1 MISPLGGAYLHCATV
16 TSGDV
21 DQHRAGTAGARDV
34 ERAAHGLGQ
43 ILDVAHQEVVLDA
56 GTRDANGVAFL
67 EGVLADRRRG
77 NLTADDDHRDR
88 VHVGSGDA
96 GDRVGHAGA
105 AGHDA
110 DADLLRR
117 ARIRVGGMHGG
128 LLMADQDMLEFVLLE
143 NRVVD
148 VKHRAAGVAE
158 NVFHA
163 FFGQAAHDDIGAI
176 QFHVVI
182 PFKTGPANPACC
194 PPGYGGN

>member
-1 MISPLGGAYLHCATV
+1 MPVTALVTPGPLV
-16 TSGDV
+16 TMQTPTFCD
-21 DQHRAGTAGARDV
+21 
-34 ERAAHGLGQ
+34 EREYASAAC
-43 ILDVAHQEVVLDA
+43 
-56 GTRDANGVAFL
+56 
-67 EGVLADRRRG
+67 
-77 NLTADDDHRDR
+77 
-88 VHVGSGDA
+88 
-96 GDRVGHAGA
+96 
-105 AGHDA
+105 
-110 DADLLRR
+110 
-117 ARIRVGGMHGG
+117 GG

>member
-1 MISPLGGAYLHCATV
+1 
-16 TSGDV
+16 
-21 DQHRAGTAGARDV
+21 
-34 ERAAHGLGQ
+34 
-43 ILDVAHQEVVLDA
+43 
-56 GTRDANGVAFL
+56 
-67 EGVLADRRRG
+67 
-77 NLTADDDHRDR
+77 
-88 VHVGSGDA
+88 
-96 GDRVGHAGA
+96 
-105 AGHDA
+105 
-110 DADLLRR
+110 
-117 ARIRVGGMHGG
+117 MHGG